1 MLVIPAI
8 DLKAGQCV
16 RLYQGNLDQ
25 ATVYSADPLAVA
37 HRWQEEG
44 AERLHIVD
52 LDGAVS
58 GKGVNTTVI
67 TQICRTLRIPIQ
79 VGGGIRTLAA
89 AEQLLALGVSRVIF
103 GTVAYRSP
111 QLVAEACRR
120 FPGRI
125 TVGIDARDGRVAVQG
140 WTEATPLEAVALAK
154 RCQDMGV
161 SEIIY
166 TDIARDG
173 TQQGVNLDA
182 TLALARAVPL
192 PLIAS
197 GGVASILDIARLA
210 SHESEGIAG
219 VIVGRALYT
228 GAVTLREAIAVAR
241 QSAGTQPG
249 RRTGQRPAV
258 SQD

>member
-1 MLVIPAI
+1 
-8 DLKAGQCV
+8 
-16 RLYQGNLDQ
+16 
-25 ATVYSADPLAVA
+25 
-37 HRWQEEG
+37 
-44 AERLHIVD
+44 
-52 LDGAVS
+52 DGAVS
-58 GKGVNTTVI
+58 GKGINTPVI

-89 AEQLLALGVSRVIF
+89 AEQLLTLGVSRVIF

-125 TVGIDARDGRVAVQG
+125 LVGIDARDGRVAIQG
-140 WTEATPLEAVALAK
+140 WTEATALEAVALAQ
-154 RCQDMGV
+154 RCQEMGV

-182 TLALARAVPL
+182 TLALARAVSL

-197 GGVASILDIARLA
+197 GGVASIRDIAQLA
-210 SHESEGIAG
+210 SHETEGIAG

-228 GAVTLREAIAVAR
+228 GAITLREAIAAAR
-241 QSAGTQPG
+241 Q
-249 RRTGQRPAV
+249 RTGTGPGYPAV
-258 SQD
+258 QRRAIPQD